1 VDQSETIRV
10 LVVESH
16 RLLREALRSLLER
29 AGGFMVIGEASGA
42 TDVIGAL
49 QAHRPDVVLLAL
61 EGTGERDFAL
71 FQRLPE
77 ISERAS
83 VLVVTSDSDPTLHT
97 EAIELG
103 AMGVVTKDQSSD
115 VLAKALRKVVAG
127 ELWLDRTRTAG
138 VVNRLT
144 RRSVHTDP
152 EAAKI
157 ESLTPREWQIV
168 TLVTEGLTNKDVAE
182 RLFISEATARNHLTS
197 ILDKLDLPDRF
208 QLTVYA
214 FRRGLVV
221 CPQTSAMLRFAAVI
235 SQRPAASGARRR

>member
-1 VDQSETIRV
+1 VLLVET
-10 LVVESH
+10 H
-16 RLLREALRSLLER
+16 RLLREALRSLLDGI
-29 AGGFMVIGEASGA
+29 GGFAVVGEASSA
-42 TDVIGAL
+42 IEVLGAL
-49 QAHRPDVVLLAL
+49 QSTSADVVLLAMD
-61 EGTGERDFAL
+61 GSGERDFAL
-71 FQRLPE
+71 LQRLPD

-83 VLVVTSDSDPTLHT
+83 VLVMTSDCDPTLHT
-97 EAIELG
+97 QAVELG
-103 AMGVVTKDQSSD
+103 AMGIVTKDQSPD

-127 ELWLDRTRTAG
+127 ELWLDRMRTAG

-144 RRSVHTDP
+144 RRSIDVDP

-157 ESLTPREWQIV
+157 ESLTPRERQIV
-168 TLVTEGLTNKDVAE
+168 TLVTEGLTNKDIGE

-221 CPQTSAMLRFAAVI
+221 CPQTPAMLRFAAVI
-235 SQRPAASGARRR
+235 SQRLPANGTQRR